1 MSIIKTIAAGL
12 DHSTGYS
19 GAAVGVVAE
28 GPAVKQ
34 VSLDVP
40 VASPLLSAS
49 TVVKLG
55 ATPLGPLTY
64 EASITSSVDHLRVGI
79 AKYLGHGA

>member
-1 MSIIKTIAAGL
+1 MTTINTVAAGL
-12 DHSTGYS
+12 HHGAGHSE
-19 GAAVGVVAE
+19 AAVGVVAE

-34 VSLDVP
+34 AAAGVP
-40 VASPLLSAS
+40 VASPILSAS

-55 ATPLGPLTY
+55 AASIAPLTY
-64 EASITSSVDHLRVGI
+64 DAALTNSVEHLRVGI